1 MWIRNLLINLKEIR
15 PSYFDRNKNIIENY
29 NELKRTTMKL
39 KCLNLILICFVIFI
53 KIMYNIFVYNSMK
66 FWKYSHRFD
75 AINRNESDFSVLSNN
90 LKNYSNINSNNINFQ
105 VFQSYSWVE
114 LNTKFW

>member
-1 MWIRNLLINLKEIR
+1 
-15 PSYFDRNKNIIENY
+15 
-29 NELKRTTMKL
+29 
-39 KCLNLILICFVIFI
+39 
-53 KIMYNIFVYNSMK
+53 MK

-105 VFQSYSWVE
+105 VFQSYS
-114 LNTKFW
+114 